1 MSDKAALTAK
11 LEQAKTDIATAESAL
26 DAAIKGLKSGLRAE
40 KEILDT
46 NLEAAFVRLRAA
58 HTALAELQALIE
70 AD

>member
-1 MSDKAALTAK
+1 MTDKAALTAK

-26 DAAIKGLKSGLRAE
+26 DSAIKGLKSGLRAE

-46 NLEAAFVRLRAA
+46 TLESAFLRLRAA
-58 HTALAELQALIE
+58 HAALAELQALIE